1 MDEKIEK
8 IIADLESIKSEVVNY
23 NDDYWSER
31 ESAVF
36 NINRALSDLRW
47 IEIFREER
55 EATSRWLLR
64 NYSET
69 S

>member
-8 IIADLESIKSEVVNY
+8 IIVDLENIKSEIINY
-23 NDDYWSER
+23 NCDYWSER

-55 EATSRWLLR
+55 EATR
-64 NYSET
+64 T

>member
-8 IIADLESIKSEVVNY
+8 IIADLENIKSEIINTLDY
-23 NDDYWSER
+23 NYWSER

-47 IEIFREER
+47 IEIFREEK
-55 EATSRWLLR
+55 EHLTLT
-64 NYSET
+64 EKGV
-69 S
+69 

>member
-8 IIADLESIKSEVVNY
+8 IIADLANIKSEIDNL
-23 NDDYWSER
+23 NGDYWGER

-47 IEIFREER
+47 IEIFREEK
-55 EATSRWLLR
+55 EHLTLT
-64 NYSET
+64 EKGV
-69 S
+69 

>member
-8 IIADLESIKSEVVNY
+8 IIADLENIKSEIDNF
-23 NDDYWSER
+23 NGDYWGER

-55 EATSRWLLR
+55 AATR
-64 NYSET
+64 T

>member
-8 IIADLESIKSEVVNY
+8 IIADLENIKSEIDNFHG
-23 NDDYWSER
+23 DYWGER

-55 EATSRWLLR
+55 EATR
-64 NYSET
+64 T

>member
-8 IIADLESIKSEVVNY
+8 IIADLENIKSEIDNTLDY
-23 NDDYWSER
+23 NYWSER

-55 EATSRWLLR
+55 EATR
-64 NYSET
+64 T

>member
-8 IIADLESIKSEVVNY
+8 IIADLENIKSEIDNL
-23 NDDYWSER
+23 NGDYWGER

-55 EATSRWLLR
+55 EATR
-64 NYSET
+64 T